1 MLSPKFIL
9 LVSKGLI
16 RDQRARRLIMFWG
29 VIVALVLLFAG
40 ATILEGW
47 LRGHLLLFMIYWAAC
62 AWLTILIM
70 GLAVLDLLFV
80 RSAARRER
88 QRLHAEYLRRNPPEA

>member
-16 RDQRARRLIMFWG
+16 RDQRARRLIMFYG
-29 VIVALVLLFAG
+29 VIAALVLLFAG
-40 ATILEGW
+40 STLLDQW
-47 LRGHLLLFMIYWAAC
+47 LREHVMLFLIYWGAC
-62 AWLTILIM
+62 AWLTILLM

-88 QRLHAEYLRRNPPEA
+88 QRLQAEYLRRNPPEV